1 MLASLAVGFLFGV
14 SELWHFFMA
23 GLDELW
29 SPFSITKEEERG
41 ADVPR
46 QKAVAIHRLAG
57 RFFTK
62 RVLSVDAVAR
72 TFKPLWKL
80 IGELKL

>member
-1 MLASLAVGFLFGV
+1 MLASLAVGFLFGM
-14 SELWHFFMA
+14 SELWHFLMA

-46 QKAVAIHRLAG
+46 
-57 RFFTK
+57 
-62 RVLSVDAVAR
+62 
-72 TFKPLWKL
+72 
-80 IGELKL
+80 

>member
-1 MLASLAVGFLFGV
+1 
-14 SELWHFFMA
+14 MA

-29 SPFSITKEEERG
+29 SLFSLTEKEERG

-46 QKAVAIHRLAG
+46 QKAMTIHRLAG

-62 RVLSVDAVAR
+62 RVMSIDVVAR
-72 TFKPLWKL
+72 TFKSL
-80 IGELKL
+80 